1 VGRGGQRG
9 GMKGARKV
17 MNVGS
22 KKRKTVKSVKEGEI
36 TKIQN

>member
-1 VGRGGQRG
+1 VGQRG
-9 GMKGARKV
+9 GMRGGRKA
-17 MNVGS
+17 MNIGS